1 MATNRHSCAVN
12 VSILLSLVQIMCI
25 VYLAYAITFNTS
37 NSSAD
42 KMTHASTERM
52 P

>member
-25 VYLAYAITFNTS
+25 LYLAYAITFNTTN
-37 NSSAD
+37 NSIETVAPTI
-42 KMTHASTERM
+42 K
-52 P
+52 